1 VIDAVISEKPLAPPA
16 RKMLKFVARKILR
29 E

>member
-1 VIDAVISEKPLAPPA
+1 MIDAVIKEEPLASPA